1 AAAHE
6 RFTTVLESLD
16 AAVSVL
22 AADEAELLFANRY
35 YRHLFGIRPD
45 GHLELAGGG
54 GFDSSSASSD
64 SIDMVDAFAG
74 LPATALTESTADA
87 QEIYVESIQKWFEV
101 RRQYIQWVD
110 GHLAQMQIAT

>member
-1 AAAHE
+1 MQTWLDVVDDRHHRGRSAREELAAAHE

-45 GHLELAGGG
+45 GHLEFAGGG
-54 GFDSSSASSD
+54 F
-64 SIDMVDAFAG
+64 
-74 LPATALTESTADA
+74 
-87 QEIYVESIQKWFEV
+87 
-101 RRQYIQWVD
+101 R
-110 GHLAQMQIAT
+110 